1 MWVVAGRQ
9 WIEGGVG
16 VQQECIPKA
25 TTEYLTL
32 TSPWTRLVFL
42 MDLIVKQFL
51 CVGILKQN
59 LLDAVQLL
67 HRFVLQLTKTCDYRA
82 QVWKHRNSP
91 LRYWVDIPAGS
102 GLYWSVSVALMCATT
117 VVCLAVVQQVMRV
130 SRWVW
135 QLEVMQVFSCLI
147 TFCMSQVMTS
157 LIRPA
162 NESTLKFY
170 SHQSINQSVFIYTQ
184 PNEELT
190 QNKSKLRK

>member
-25 TTEYLTL
+25 MTEYLTL

-42 MDLIVKQFL
+42 MDLIVKQCL

-91 LRYWVDIPAGS
+91 LMHWVQHTCGFWFVLKCLCGSDVCDHSCVFGSRSAGNES
-102 GLYWSVSVALMCATT
+102 
-117 VVCLAVVQQVMRV
+117 
-130 SRWVW
+130 
-135 QLEVMQVFSCLI
+135 LEVSLTVGGDASIFLPYYFLLEPSDDI
-147 TFCMSQVMTS
+147 TNQTS
-157 LIRPA
+157 
-162 NESTLKFY
+162 
-170 SHQSINQSVFIYTQ
+170 
-184 PNEELT
+184 
-190 QNKSKLRK
+190 